1 MTAPLSESPRA
12 DRPQAHQLVIMD
24 ELWRPMRAAPRMV
37 QRIDSLTRLNR
48 TKGAGT
54 MKCTHTMSDF
64 LALGSE
70 TRQPPPPGGGA
81 RQCQHP

>member
-1 MTAPLSESPRA
+1 MEASGERGVE
-12 DRPQAHQLVIMD
+12 RQIHQLVIMD

-54 MKCTHTMSDF
+54 MKCTHTISDL

-70 TRQPPPPGGGA
+70 EERQKAITEGVCDGSVG
-81 RQCQHP
+81 

>member
-1 MTAPLSESPRA
+1 MEASGERGVE
-12 DRPQAHQLVIMD
+12 RQIHQLLFMD

-70 TRQPPPPGGGA
+70 EERQKAITEGVCDGSVG
-81 RQCQHP
+81 

>member
-1 MTAPLSESPRA
+1 MEASGERGVE
-12 DRPQAHQLVIMD
+12 RRIHQLVIMD

-48 TKGAGT
+48 TQGAGT

-70 TRQPPPPGGGA
+70 EERQKAITEGVCDGSVG
-81 RQCQHP
+81 

>member
-1 MTAPLSESPRA
+1 MEASGERGVE
-12 DRPQAHQLVIMD
+12 RQIHQLVIMD

-54 MKCTHTMSDF
+54 MKCTHTISDF

-70 TRQPPPPGGGA
+70 EERQKAITEGVCDGSVG
-81 RQCQHP
+81 

>member
-1 MTAPLSESPRA
+1 MEASGERGVE
-12 DRPQAHQLVIMD
+12 RQIHQLVIMD

-70 TRQPPPPGGGA
+70 EERQKAITEGVCDGSVG
-81 RQCQHP
+81 